1 MTFEN
6 ETGDRGRT
14 WCAWPDWPMTP
25 DYDLAPNPIIL
36 RVTKQKWPCRQG
48 GPRIIRGWTGQS
60 RGECRQWQ
68 PFGCHQSRSVLI
80 TCWFTTKHF
89 FFFLNSINQGYLFIP
104 MCFLEFYAF
113 QNERDD
119 EHLTQFIIRPI
130 PMKAYRI
137 VTDWPI
143 VVLGVMFHILKWH
156 HAKLIL
162 HADNYILN
170 KFTIHN
176 MVK

>member
-89 FFFLNSINQGYLFIP
+89 FFFLNSINQGYLFYTYVLSGVLCISKWKRWWTP
-104 MCFLEFYAF
+104 DPIHYLT
-113 QNERDD
+113 DSD
-119 EHLTQFIIRPI
+119 EGIQDR
-130 PMKAYRI
+130 YRLAHCG
-137 VTDWPI
+137 
-143 VVLGVMFHILKWH
+143 LGRNVSYPKMTPCEIN
-156 HAKLIL
+156 I
-162 HADNYILN
+162 
-170 KFTIHN
+170 TCR
-176 MVK
+176 